1 MFPENPLK
9 HLLCCFR
16 APMPQPWKRRLD
28 RNSFPWMNTTLD
40 WSMYV
45 PVLFLSLCLSQSP
58 LLISLHFYV
67 ILHVVVFFFLVR
79 QHLLLQLGAAG
90 PVLLSALQGKGVGI
104 QSKWLSVRCFCVCT
118 FICWNKEIFIFSGNH
133 KVYWL
138 KRYFLP
144 NSTPFKLSKAIN
156 ELLQLVSIVTGWA
169 GSEGWT
175 VLRKAAL
182 MRNLEW
188 VMHIKFPVSLRLSKV
203 SMVCRIIMDLVQ

>member
-1 MFPENPLK
+1 MLFQPAMFPENPLK
-9 HLLCCFR
+9 HLFCCFR

-45 PVLFLSLCLSQSP
+45 PELFLSLCLSQSP

-67 ILHVVVFFFLVR
+67 ILHVVVFFFPVR

-104 QSKWLSVRCFCVCT
+104 QSKWLSLCCFVSAHS
-118 FICWNKEIFIFSGNH
+118 FAGIKRFFFFSGNH
-133 KVYWL
+133 KVYLL

-144 NSTPFKLSKAIN
+144 NSTPFKPSKATN
-156 ELLQLVSIVTGWA
+156 ATVSNY
-169 GSEGWT
+169 SD
-175 VLRKAAL
+175 R
-182 MRNLEW
+182 
-188 VMHIKFPVSLRLSKV
+188 VSRVWRLN
-203 SMVCRIIMDLVQ
+203 CPP